1 MSICDTCTVHFD
13 SISVILSMAKTLF
26 YTVRQP
32 GLSRLSLQDNPNW
45 TALCYQDIRTYTLDG
60 SELFLHHNKFL
71 ITLRGP
77 NLRQLYLSLLVEE
90 VYEIPVHTGS
100 IPPGE
105 CAVTHIFFQPLPDH
119 D

>member
-1 MSICDTCTVHFD
+1 MSICDTCTVHSS

-45 TALCYQDIRTYTLDG
+45 TALCYQDIRTYTLNG
-60 SELFLHHNKFL
+60 SELFLHHNKFV
-71 ITLRGP
+71 ITLRGS

-105 CAVTHIFFQPLPDH
+105 CGNSYPPPAPSRP
-119 D
+119 

>member
-1 MSICDTCTVHFD
+1 
-13 SISVILSMAKTLF
+13 MAKTLF

-32 GLSRLSLQDNPNW
+32 GLSRLSLQDSPNW

-105 CAVTHIFFQPLPDH
+105 CAVTHIFFQSLPDH